1 MITPHFGFVPFF
13 DTLGE
18 RAVDCNIS
26 FLFGSEILNLEVAF
40 LHHSV
45 LLSQIIESAPWGADV

>member
-1 MITPHFGFVPFF
+1 VPFF